1 MRRAGALFDLRRQLS
16 PHGLQCDAMERHR
29 KGRTMPPPTGSAIL
43 NVLPRQRRVVY
54 EELAKLPAGG
64 SVKDLLE
71 RVDIPEPELR
81 ETLRKLDR
89 AGLVRRTR
97 ATWSAIPL
105 EPPNG
110 EALA

>member
-1 MRRAGALFDLRRQLS
+1 VTPWSATGKD
-16 PHGLQCDAMERHR
+16 G
-29 KGRTMPPPTGSAIL
+29 TMPPAGSAIL
-43 NVLPRQRRVVY
+43 NVQPRQRRAVY
-54 EELAKLPAGG
+54 EALAKLPEGG

-71 RVDIPEPELR
+71 ALDIPEYELR
-81 ETLRKLDR
+81 ETLRMLDR

-110 EALA
+110 EPPTAALA